1 MRVANRA
8 SDTPERAVC
17 LSRVRG
23 APILWTIRGRVE
35 PALCLRQDRTF
46 SLLAA
51 HSNTDHE
58 NNHEQPKMPVATR
71 TPISIDYA
79 NYYSLESKNRQRS
92 KLKEIKP
99 FSEMPG
105 MINVSAETSLR
116 AS

>member
-1 MRVANRA
+1 
-8 SDTPERAVC
+8 
-17 LSRVRG
+17 
-23 APILWTIRGRVE
+23 
-35 PALCLRQDRTF
+35 
-46 SLLAA
+46 
-51 HSNTDHE
+51 
-58 NNHEQPKMPVATR
+58 MPVATR